1 MKIITQLL
9 CLILTT
15 ALIPAM
21 ALKVPLP
28 KGDVFGEINSTIVE
42 KNKTLFEIARQYDLG
57 FFELVEANP
66 NVNPDQLIAGTDLV
80 LPTRFILPAEK
91 REGIIINLGTM
102 RLYYFPKN
110 KDYFYTYP
118 IGIGKENWETPL
130 GTMTIIEKT
139 KDPIWIVPKSI
150 FDYRKA
156 HGDPVPKI
164 VPAGKDNP
172 LGRYAMRLSRPTYLI
187 HGTNDPTSVGV
198 RSSAGCIH
206 LYPEDIQE
214 LFENIPLKTPVTI
227 INKPYLF
234 GSQNNQ
240 LLVEAHLPLAEVREQ
255 YANIEE
261 DFEDSEELKK
271 QPSIQL
277 NKAEAVAAI
286 KNHLGVPQVIGN
298 VDE

>member
-9 CLILTT
+9 CFIFTT
-15 ALIPAM
+15 ALTPAM
-21 ALKVPLP
+21 ALKMPLP
-28 KGDVFGEINSTIVE
+28 KGDVFGEMNSTIVPQG
-42 KNKTLFEIARQYDLG
+42 KTLFEIAREHDLG

-66 NVNPDQLIAGTDLV
+66 NVNPDKLVSGTDV
-80 LPTRFILPAEK
+80 ILPTRFILPTEK

-130 GTMTIIEKT
+130 GTMSIIEKT

-255 YANIEE
+255 YANIAESIE
-261 DFEDSEELKK
+261 DNEELKK
-271 QPSIQL
+271 QPNVQL
-277 NKAEAVAAI
+277 NKIEALAAI

-298 VDE
+298 IDE

>member
-1 MKIITQLL
+1 MKIVTQLL

-130 GTMTIIEKT
+130 GTLSIIEKT

-150 FDYRKA
+150 YDYRKA

-164 VPAGKDNP
+164 VPAGEDNP

-206 LYPEDIQE
+206 LYPEDIKE
-214 LFENIPLKTPVTI
+214 LFENTALKTPVTI

-234 GSQNNQ
+234 GSDNNQ
-240 LLVEAHLPLAEVREQ
+240 LMVEAHLPLAEVREQ
-255 YANIEE
+255 YANLEE
-261 DFEDSEELKK
+261 DFEDSEELRK